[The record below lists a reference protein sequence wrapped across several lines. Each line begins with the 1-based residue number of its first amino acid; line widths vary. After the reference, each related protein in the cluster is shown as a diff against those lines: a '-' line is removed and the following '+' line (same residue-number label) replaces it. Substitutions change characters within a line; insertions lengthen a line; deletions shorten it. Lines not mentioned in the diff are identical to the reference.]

1 MKSDVTRTVALSISD
16 PETALEKLRDELEK
30 RTEYLWTTK
39 YGTQVPLGNMSQDH
53 LENTIR
59 MLERIVD
66 DKDAAEDAMAG
77 FDDDLGCHDD
87 TD

>member
-1 MKSDVTRTVALSISD
+1 MTSDVTRTVALSVSD

-39 YGTQVPLGNMSQDH
+39 YGTQVPLGNMSQAH

-66 DKDAAEDAMAG
+66 DRGMAGWAMAE